1 MKARPI
7 LTTCTALAM
16 TLGLLGV
23 DGSQRAAQAQSPD
36 RSAAPS
42 AADGN
47 RREARQPN
55 AGARAERR
63 SGNRNER
70 RNRGSSS
77 LTENQVEEAVAL
89 MIELDPSMAPKVEE
103 LRSERPELLRRAV
116 TRRFPRIGHML
127 KLKESRPALYEL
139 RVSDIRL
146 ETLSHQQ
153 ARALAAL
160 PEGDPAADAAR
171 AQLRDTLEQHFAVRQ
186 EVRRAEIEMLR
197 EQLAKMEA
205 KRVDEKTRRDE
216 LVDKRLAQLEAKP
229 PPDASD
235 SERLRGRR
243 DRDQNNRRDGDRRDR
258 ERRCLLYTSPS
269 PRDLSTSRM
278 PSSA

>member
-7 LTTCTALAM
+7 LTTCTALAL

-23 DGSQRAAQAQSPD
+23 DSSQRAAQAQSSD
-36 RSAAPS
+36 RSATPS

-55 AGARAERR
+55 AGARVERR

-70 RNRGSSS
+70 RNRGSSP
-77 LTENQVEEAVAL
+77 LTQDQVEEAVAL
-89 MIELDPSMAPKVEE
+89 MIELDPSMASKVEE

-235 SERLRGRR
+235 PERLRGRR

-258 ERRCLLYTSPS
+258 ERRD
-269 PRDLSTSRM
+269 RDGRGSDKRE
-278 PSSA
+278 